1 MSDLIKTEKEIQAM
15 RKGGKILAKI
25 LEEVAKKVAPGV
37 TTAFLNEEAMRLIS
51 AYGARPS
58 FLGYQPKGAPS
69 PYSAALC
76 TSVNDEI
83 VHAIPSKRK
92 LNEGDIIGLDLGI
105 WHKDM
110 CVDAALTAGVGKI
123 SAGAEKL
130 IEIARQSLNEGISV
144 VKNGVKIGDIGC
156 AISSY
161 VENQGFSVIRD
172 LAGHGVGRS
181 PHEDPMILNF
191 GAKGKGQAIASGM
204 TLAIEPMI
212 AEGDW
217 HIKTGADGW
226 TLKTL
231 DGKLSAHFE
240 HTVLVTDEG
249 CEILTQISNN

>member
-15 RKGGKILAKI
+15 REGGKILAKI

-37 TTAFLNEEAMRLIS
+37 TTAFLNKEAIRLIS

-58 FLGYQPKGAPS
+58 FLGYRPKGAPS
-69 PYSAALC
+69 PYPAALC

-105 WHKDM
+105 WYKDM
-110 CVDAALTAGVGKI
+110 CVDSALTAGVGKI
-123 SAGAEKL
+123 STGAREL
-130 IEIARQSLNEGISV
+130 IETAEQSLREGIAT
-144 VKNGVKIGDIGC
+144 VKNGAKIGDIGH
-156 AISSY
+156 AISDY
-161 VENQGFSVIRD
+161 VEKRGFSVIRD
-172 LAGHGVGRS
+172 LAGHGVGRG

-191 GAKGKGQAIASGM
+191 GAKGKGQTIVSGM

-217 HIKTGADGW
+217 HIKAGEDGW

-249 CEILTQISNN
+249 CEILTQHET